1 MLEEIGKMFLDPKY
15 RMEKYRAYHNMTY
28 EQFLI
33 DIIQQQNIQLKEKE
47 EVFKNFESQIQE
59 IKKINEFKKALEIKN
74 KDIQNLSKENG
85 QLKKEINKLNEKN
98 KNLNEKIK
106 NLSKKDKI
114 IESLIEKENEIKE
127 LKTKIQNYGFEL
139 KEGDNIINITLMSMD
154 ESIIYSLMCKNSDKF
169 IDIEKNL
176 YKKFPELLKSENEFY
191 IRGIKINKYNSL
203 DENKIKDGDILSFYI
218 KINL

>member
-1 MLEEIGKMFLDPKY
+1 MLKEIGKMFLDPKY
-15 RMEKYRAYHNMTY
+15 RMEKYRAHDNMTY

-59 IKKINEFKKALEIKN
+59 IKKINDFKKALEIKN

-106 NLSKKDKI
+106 KLSKKDKI
-114 IESLIEKENEIKE
+114 IESLK
-127 LKTKIQNYGFEL
+127 
-139 KEGDNIINITLMSMD
+139 
-154 ESIIYSLMCKNSDKF
+154 
-169 IDIEKNL
+169 
-176 YKKFPELLKSENEFY
+176 
-191 IRGIKINKYNSL
+191 
-203 DENKIKDGDILSFYI
+203 
-218 KINL
+218 